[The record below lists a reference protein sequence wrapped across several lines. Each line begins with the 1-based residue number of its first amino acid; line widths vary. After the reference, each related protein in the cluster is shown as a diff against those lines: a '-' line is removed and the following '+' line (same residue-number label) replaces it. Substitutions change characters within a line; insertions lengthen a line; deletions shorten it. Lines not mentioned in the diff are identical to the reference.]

1 MPSRNAD
8 QLALRAAHRAGCA
21 SALPRQAFRA
31 TVCYLGGMSRQSF
44 EQDEEE
50 RPQQAEREQ
59 PHEERAHPEVKVV
72 DRRWWARG
80 ESGGEPAPSSKPTYV
95 EELEGRL
102 AEKDKLLQSY
112 IEQYKAAQA
121 EFEQARQRTRRDV
134 AREVERGRREFVRPL
149 LDVLDNLDR
158 ALDAGRGAP
167 SVDAVLDGIAL
178 VRQQFLA
185 QLEAAG
191 VQEIPAAG
199 EPFDPTVHE
208 AVSIVPVQGSE
219 EEDRVAA
226 VVRRGYRMG
235 DEVVRPAMVT
245 VTKK

>member
-1 MPSRNAD
+1 
-8 QLALRAAHRAGCA
+8 
-21 SALPRQAFRA
+21 
-31 TVCYLGGMSRQSF
+31 MSRQSF
-44 EQDEEE
+44 EQGEHRE
-50 RPQQAEREQ
+50 QQPDREQ
-59 PHEERAHPEVKVV
+59 PRDEHAQPEVKVV

-102 AEKDKLLQSY
+102 AEKDRLLQSY

-121 EFEQARQRTRRDV
+121 DFEHARGRARRDV
-134 AREVERGRREFVRPL
+134 ARDLERGRHEFVRPL

-158 ALDAGRGAP
+158 ALDAGRGAQ
-167 SVDAVLDGIAL
+167 SVEAVLDGVAL
-178 VRQQFLA
+178 VRHQFLA
-185 QLEAAG
+185 RLEAAG

-199 EPFDPTVHE
+199 EPFDPLVHE
-208 AVSIVPVQGSE
+208 AVSIVPVQGNE

-235 DEVVRPAMVT
+235 DDVLRPAMVT
-245 VTKK
+245 VTKRV